1 MIRRNFKFFNINEI
15 PPYNQYVVGDFL
27 ANNGGYIRSRTWHW
41 TRFPLIIREEPDGY
55 EREHRLLEFGPIT
68 FNEFLERY
76 DHYEIYIYS
85 IERRWALNGN
95 LLTLYAPNNVDHTDL
110 EDLIDKNNDVLY
122 INAILI

>member
-1 MIRRNFKFFNINEI
+1 MIRRNFKFFDVNET
-15 PPYNQYVVGDFL
+15 PPFHQYVVGDFL
-27 ANNGGYIRSRTWHW
+27 ANNGGYIRNRLWHW

-55 EREHRLLEFGPIT
+55 ERHFNLIEFGPT
-68 FNEFLERY
+68 TLNEFLQRY

-95 LLTLYAPNNVDHTDL
+95 LLTLYAPSNVEHTDL
-110 EDLIDKNNDVLY
+110 EELIDKNNDVLY